1 MTPKEM
7 QGRMAAHTKQQEQRM
22 AQLDALAWMTGQY
35 VGTAQNNP
43 KKYPRQ
49 PQFYKP
55 EVREK
60 AVRSMGDE
68 EMKTVLTA
76 YADTHNIIE
85 EARK

>member
-1 MTPKEM
+1 
-7 QGRMAAHTKQQEQRM
+7 M
-22 AQLDALAWMTGQY
+22 AQLDALAWMAGQY
-35 VGTAQNNP
+35 VGMAQNNP

-60 AVRSMGDE
+60 AVRGMGDE

-76 YADTHNIIE
+76 YAETHNIIE

>member
-1 MTPKEM
+1 
-7 QGRMAAHTKQQEQRM
+7 M
-22 AQLDALAWMTGQY
+22 AQLDALAWMAGQY
-35 VGTAQNNP
+35 VGMAQNNP

-60 AVRSMGDE
+60 AVRGMGDD

-76 YADTHNIIE
+76 YAETHNIIE

>member
-22 AQLDALAWMTGQY
+22 AQLDALAWMAGQY
-35 VGTAQNNP
+35 VGMAQNNP

-60 AVRSMGDE
+60 AVRGMGDE

-76 YADTHNIIE
+76 YAETHNIIE

>member
-1 MTPKEM
+1 
-7 QGRMAAHTKQQEQRM
+7 MAAHTKQQEQRM
-22 AQLDALAWMTGQY
+22 AQLDALAWMAGQY
-35 VGTAQNNP
+35 VGMAQNNP

-60 AVRSMGDE
+60 AVRGMGDE

-76 YADTHNIIE
+76 YAETHNIIE

>member
-1 MTPKEM
+1 MTPAEVA
-7 QGRMAAHTKQQEQRM
+7 GRIKAHHATQSARAEQR
-22 AQLDALAWMTGQY
+22 DALAWMIGQY
-35 VGTAQNNP
+35 AGFAYHDP

-49 PQFYKP
+49 PHFYKP

-60 AVRSMGDE
+60 AIRGMGDE

-76 YADTHNIIE
+76 YAETHNIIE

>member
-35 VGTAQNNP
+35 VGTAQHNP

-60 AVRSMGDE
+60 AVRGMGDE

-76 YADTHNIIE
+76 YAETHNIIE